1 MMRWQRLQRM
11 TSFIVNRS
19 LEVALNDLKAVVK
32 GSDPGCSPGVMKY
45 QSELVTLLRS
55 IQEGVDEISE

>member
-1 MMRWQRLQRM
+1 M
-11 TSFIVNRS
+11 
-19 LEVALNDLKAVVK
+19 ALNDLKAVVK
-32 GSDPGCSPGVMKY
+32 GSDSGCNQGVMKY